1 MKPMNMNQLMNDVH
15 QNAIDHGWWDEP
27 RSYGTIRA
35 LFHCELSEAM
45 EAYRKGQPLYYVQED
60 GKPDGVAV
68 ELIDCCIRILD
79 YMANEKLTLL
89 TGNPYKLMLNSVDA
103 YEVENGSVTD
113 YELPDFVDE
122 MHDCIT
128 YFKEENDPVWLD
140 AMIGLCFAWVKTRG
154 VDPVAVMKEKHE
166 YNKTRTYKHGG
177 KVC

>member
-1 MKPMNMNQLMNDVH
+1 MDLNQFMQEVH
-15 QNAIDHGWWDEP
+15 ENAVAHCWWDKE
-27 RSYGTIRA
+27 RSGGTIRS

-45 EAYRKGQPLYYVQED
+45 EAHRKGQPLYYVQED
-60 GKPDGVAV
+60 GKPDGMAV

-79 YMANEKLTLL
+79 YMAKEKLTLL
-89 TGNPYKLMLNSVDA
+89 TGDPDEMMVNSVDA

-140 AMIGLCFAWVKTRG
+140 AMIGLCFAWVKVRG